1 MQFDHLSTDKLWDL
15 VYSTAKNKK
24 KQKKLWRELMSP
36 EYADIVRD
44 LAEAHL
50 KRIDEELY
58 DDRPFNDPESEAQ
71 KIKARDFIDKIRG
84 QAVHAI
90 EDHVA
95 RSRNVRKYKRIQTAL
110 DYSEYLKDTIED
122 LRALIPEES
131 VEFDLHTS
139 IESFEDPNSEESD
152 LDAWLAARKERRG

>member
-50 KRIDEELY
+50 RRIDDELY
-58 DDRPFNDPESEAQ
+58 DARPFNDPESEAQ
-71 KIKARDFIDKIRG
+71 KVKARDFIDKIRG

-95 RSRNVRKYKRIQTAL
+95 RGRNVRKYKRIQTAL
-110 DYSEYLKDTIED
+110 DYTEYLKDTIED
-122 LRALIPEES
+122 LRPLIPQDQ
-131 VEFDLHTS
+131 VDFYLHTS